1 MITNMISEL
10 YDSNPT
16 LLLFST
22 SQFVVLQPEIWT
34 FLYEDSI
41 LKVSEYQ
48 VYYQSF
54 FDIHGYFLIIL
65 STRRNMLNALF
76 NCYVNTSI
84 ILLCHCLHI
93 RFWLHNASK
102 KKATIRLFV
111 DFSGRNNFP
120 EKSCLIS
127 SLVTSEKNRCNSFTY
142 CVRRSSCNEVK

>member
-34 FLYEDSI
+34 FLYDDSI

-84 ILLCHCLHI
+84 ILLSH
-93 RFWLHNASK
+93 AQS
-102 KKATIRLFV
+102 
-111 DFSGRNNFP
+111 
-120 EKSCLIS
+120 
-127 SLVTSEKNRCNSFTY
+127 
-142 CVRRSSCNEVK
+142 